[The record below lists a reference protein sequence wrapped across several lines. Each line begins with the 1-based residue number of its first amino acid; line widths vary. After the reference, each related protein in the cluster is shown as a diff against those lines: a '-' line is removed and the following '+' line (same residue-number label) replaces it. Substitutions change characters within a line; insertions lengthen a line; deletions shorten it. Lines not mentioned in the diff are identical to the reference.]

1 MNRKKLTKNK
11 AGTANEPIC
20 FMKPGGEKTLRLFT
34 IGHSNY
40 SFEEFLSLLK
50 TFKICVVADIRRYP
64 SSRKFPHFNGEVLNM
79 LLDKEGIRYI
89 WLEALGGRRHTG
101 KNDKSPN
108 VGLTSPGF
116 RNYADYMTTA
126 EFRAAVQPLL
136 STAAT
141 LRTALMCAEKFY
153 WKCHRKLLS
162 DHLVGHGIEVTH
174 ILGPDRLYAHKLTP
188 SAVITA
194 DATVIYPSPSANE
207 RNARK
212 LFEP

>member
-1 MNRKKLTKNK
+1 MK
-11 AGTANEPIC
+11 A
-20 FMKPGGEKTLRLFT
+20 GGEKTLRLFT

-50 TFKICVVADIRRYP
+50 AFEIYVVADIRRYP
-64 SSRKFPHFNGEVLNM
+64 SSRKFPHFNGEVLRQ
-79 LLDKEGIRYI
+79 LLDKKGIRYV

-108 VGLTSPGF
+108 VGLRSPGF
-116 RNYADYMTTA
+116 RNYADHMATD
-126 EFRAAVQPLL
+126 EFRAAIQELL

-141 LRTALMCAEKFY
+141 SRTAVMCAEKFY
-153 WKCHRKLLS
+153 WKCHRRLLS
-162 DHLVGHGIEVTH
+162 DHLVGQGIELTH
-174 ILGPDRLYAHKLTP
+174 ILGPDRLCDHKLTP

-194 DATVIYPSPSANE
+194 DATVVYPSSSVDETDE
-207 RNARK
+207 RG